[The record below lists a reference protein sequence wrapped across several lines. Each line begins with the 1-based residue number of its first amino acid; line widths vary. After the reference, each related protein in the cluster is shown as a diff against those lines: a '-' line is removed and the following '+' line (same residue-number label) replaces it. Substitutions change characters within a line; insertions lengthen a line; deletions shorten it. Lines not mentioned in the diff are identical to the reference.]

1 MVLQKLVSPSNRDHV
16 NLPLLSV
23 SLALAAV
30 FCALSM
36 AVWGL
41 RGNLLYSFEAALLAL
56 SGIGLA
62 LYAVLPRRKQP
73 LARKLILLLGGGAG
87 LLFALISRVSLDLEG
102 FFLLV
107 FCGTMGAAIGHHL
120 ITVIVGPIFFGR
132 LWCGWGCWTAMILD
146 LMPFSRSPGR
156 MQGKWKFSPFVVFVV
171 TLGIAAL
178 ACLVYGYR
186 GTATLH
192 NSPRPSEL

>member
-1 MVLQKLVSPSNRDHV
+1 MILRKLVSPSKQHLI

-23 SLALAAV
+23 SLVLAIV
-30 FCALSM
+30 FCTISVGAWRSGGNRLASFETALFALSC
-36 AVWGL
+36 A
-41 RGNLLYSFEAALLAL
+41 RLA
-56 SGIGLA
+56 S
-62 LYAVLPRRKQP
+62 YAVLPRRKQP

-132 LWCGWGCWTAMILD
+132 LWCG
-146 LMPFSRSPGR
+146 
-156 MQGKWKFSPFVVFVV
+156 
-171 TLGIAAL
+171 
-178 ACLVYGYR
+178 
-186 GTATLH
+186 
-192 NSPRPSEL
+192 